1 VRTFKH
7 RSAFF
12 GLLESL
18 GALLCVPGF
27 LEAGVLYRYTDPAG
41 RLVITDDATRVVKET
56 PQRVDKIPTQV
67 LRPDST
73 PKQAQENTKTLSG
86 RDFFQGDAIA
96 KGTSTPV
103 SVRSR
108 KVLVPVE
115 IVHGS
120 YGPMRG
126 NFLLDTGATATA
138 ITGTFANSLGIRED
152 EGKKTFAMVA
162 GGGRIETRRVE
173 LDTLRIGPYEW
184 RAVPVLVFKQDT
196 DYPNGEDDVQG
207 LLGMNLFQGASLR
220 LRIDTESGMLSLEN
234 PGQTSPKE

>member
-1 VRTFKH
+1 MRTFKH
-7 RSAFF
+7 HSVFF

-56 PQRVDKIPTQV
+56 PQRVEKIPTQV

-73 PKQAQENTKTLSG
+73 PKQAQEKAQTLSEKAL
-86 RDFFQGDAIA
+86 FHGDALV

-103 SVRSR
+103 SVRDR

-115 IVHGS
+115 IVHRS

-138 ITGTFANSLGIRED
+138 ITETFADSLGIPED

-162 GGGRIETRRVE
+162 GGGRIEARRVE

-196 DYPNGEDDVQG
+196 GYPNGEDDVQG

-220 LRIDTESGMLSLEN
+220 IDTKSGMLSFEN
-234 PGQTSPKE
+234 LGQTGPKE